1 MAKTK
6 NGIGLDIGSNSI
18 KIVELERS
26 SQGIELKNAS
36 VISVKTKDGRSKEES
51 VVSSLTEAVIPF
63 KKLAKSQLV
72 VAMPGRSVIVRHF
85 KVPSVG
91 ASRIRQIIKY
101 EAQQQVPFPLEE
113 VIWDYQILKSEDKA
127 ASDINIALVAVKS
140 ELINDL
146 IAKISGLGIAPDLI
160 EATSFA
166 VFNCAKFNDTLD
178 NGPIVLIDI
187 GATSTDISVAK
198 GKQLVFTRSIHIAG
212 NDITRAIQKEQN
224 IGFEDAEK
232 TKHKKGNI
240 SAAVSVLETLSSE
253 IHRSISFYTS
263 QMDRKSEF
271 RKVVLTGQ
279 SSNLKEI
286 TTFLSNSLKME
297 VVELNPF
304 SNILISN
311 ERMLDIVDRSPNA
324 WSVAIGSALT
334 ALKETDTKINLLPSE
349 LIIEKKLKKKRMPLI
364 MSAILLIL
372 IFVTMHIFALQ
383 NYMIKDSKL
392 QRIKDILKKY
402 DSFIPRIKEL
412 EEERTKI
419 KQRLNVSKSV
429 IFKRDLWTR
438 TLMEMSRL
446 TPSDII
452 ISQFSSTV
460 EEKDNTLLVIG
471 LADSYPALNNF
482 IFRLKFSPYFK
493 DAKLVSTKENK
504 TVSEGESGD
513 SQDGDL
519 KSKRVEQVKIQFELN
534 LALKKE

>member
-63 KKLAKSQLV
+63 RKLAKSQLV

-127 ASDINIALVAVKS
+127 APDINIALVAVKS
-140 ELINDL
+140 GLINDL

-178 NGPIVLIDI
+178 NEPIVLIDI

-212 NDITRAIQKEQN
+212 NDITRAIQKEQS

-253 IHRSISFYTS
+253 IHRSISFYMS

-383 NYMIKDSKL
+383 NYIIKDSKL
-392 QRIKDILKKY
+392 QRIKDILKKC

-504 TVSEGESGD
+504 TVSEGENRD
-513 SQDGDL
+513 SQDSDF
-519 KSKRVEQVKIQFELN
+519 KSKGVEQVKIQFELN
-534 LALKKE
+534 LVLKKE

>member
-36 VISVKTKDGRSKEES
+36 VISVKTKDGRPKEEN
-51 VVSSLTEAVIPF
+51 VVSSLTEAVISF
-63 KKLAKSQLV
+63 RKLAKSQLV

-127 ASDINIALVAVKS
+127 APDINIALVAVKS
-140 ELINDL
+140 GLINDL

-198 GKQLVFTRSIHIAG
+198 EKQLVFTRSIHIAG
-212 NDITRAIQKEQN
+212 NDITRAIQKEQS

-253 IHRSISFYTS
+253 IHRSISFYMS

-383 NYMIKDSKL
+383 NYIIKDSKL
-392 QRIKDILKKY
+392 QRIKDILKKC

-452 ISQFSSTV
+452 ILQFSSTV

-471 LADSYPALNNF
+471 LVDSYPALNNF

-504 TVSEGESGD
+504 TVSEGESED
-513 SQDGDL
+513 SQDGNL

-534 LALKKE
+534 LVLKKE

>member
-36 VISVKTKDGRSKEES
+36 VISVKTKDGRPKEEN
-51 VVSSLTEAVIPF
+51 VVSSLTEAVISF
-63 KKLAKSQLV
+63 RKLAKSQLV

-127 ASDINIALVAVKS
+127 APDINIALVAVKS
-140 ELINDL
+140 GLIDDL

-198 GKQLVFTRSIHIAG
+198 EKQLVFTRSIHIAG
-212 NDITRAIQKEQN
+212 NDITRAIQKEQS

-253 IHRSISFYTS
+253 IHRSISFYMS

-383 NYMIKDSKL
+383 NYIIKDSKL
-392 QRIKDILKKY
+392 QRIKDILKKC

-504 TVSEGESGD
+504 TISEGESRD

-519 KSKRVEQVKIQFELN
+519 ESKKVEQVNIQFELN
-534 LALKKE
+534 LILRKE

>member
-36 VISVKTKDGRSKEES
+36 VISVKTKDGRPKEEN
-51 VVSSLTEAVIPF
+51 VVSSLTEAVISF
-63 KKLAKSQLV
+63 RKLAKSQLV

-127 ASDINIALVAVKS
+127 APDINIALVAVKS
-140 ELINDL
+140 GLINDL

-198 GKQLVFTRSIHIAG
+198 EKQLVFTRSIHIAG
-212 NDITRAIQKEQN
+212 NDITRAIQKEQS

-253 IHRSISFYTS
+253 IHRSISFYVS

-349 LIIEKKLKKKRMPLI
+349 LIIEKKLKKKKMPLI

-383 NYMIKDSKL
+383 NYIIKDSKL
-392 QRIKDILKKY
+392 QRIKDILKKC

-452 ISQFSSTV
+452 ILQFSSTV

-504 TVSEGESGD
+504 TVSEGESED
-513 SQDGDL
+513 SQDGNL

-534 LALKKE
+534 LVLKKE

>member
-1 MAKTK
+1 
-6 NGIGLDIGSNSI
+6 
-18 KIVELERS
+18 
-26 SQGIELKNAS
+26 
-36 VISVKTKDGRSKEES
+36 
-51 VVSSLTEAVIPF
+51 
-63 KKLAKSQLV
+63 
-72 VAMPGRSVIVRHF
+72 
-85 KVPSVG
+85 
-91 ASRIRQIIKY
+91 
-101 EAQQQVPFPLEE
+101 
-113 VIWDYQILKSEDKA
+113 
-127 ASDINIALVAVKS
+127 
-140 ELINDL
+140 
-146 IAKISGLGIAPDLI
+146 
-160 EATSFA
+160 
-166 VFNCAKFNDTLD
+166 
-178 NGPIVLIDI
+178 
-187 GATSTDISVAK
+187 
-198 GKQLVFTRSIHIAG
+198 
-212 NDITRAIQKEQN
+212 
-224 IGFEDAEK
+224 
-232 TKHKKGNI
+232 
-240 SAAVSVLETLSSE
+240 VSVLETLSSE
-253 IHRSISFYTS
+253 IHRSISFYMS

-446 TPSDII
+446 TPSNII

-534 LALKKE
+534 LVLKKE

>member
-36 VISVKTKDGRSKEES
+36 VISVKTKDGRPKEEN
-51 VVSSLTEAVIPF
+51 VVSSLTEAVISF
-63 KKLAKSQLV
+63 RKLAKSQLV

-127 ASDINIALVAVKS
+127 APDINIALVAVKS
-140 ELINDL
+140 GLINDL

-198 GKQLVFTRSIHIAG
+198 EKQLVFTRSIHIAG
-212 NDITRAIQKEQN
+212 NDITRAIQKEQS

-253 IHRSISFYTS
+253 IHRSISFYVS

-383 NYMIKDSKL
+383 NYIIKDSKL
-392 QRIKDILKKY
+392 QRIKDILKKC

-452 ISQFSSTV
+452 ILQFSSTV

-504 TVSEGESGD
+504 TVSEGESED
-513 SQDGDL
+513 SQDGNL

-534 LALKKE
+534 LVLKKE